1 MTNLRPTS
9 ALSLAFIVAAITIVI
24 AVATPILSTAAQV
37 IA

>member
-1 MTNLRPTS
+1 MTALRPSSTIT
-9 ALSLAFIVAAITIVI
+9 LAFFFVAAALVI